1 MKIYIS
7 GQISGLP
14 LEETKAKFSN
24 IESEL
29 VEQGYEVINP
39 LKNGIPY
46 NAPWEVHIAMD
57 ILLLIGCQ
65 AIYLLPDWA
74 YSKGSTLEKKIAE
87 FTGKQII
94 YQEVPTFLDIKEAI
108 AETMGISFVDIV
120 GPSRERKQVY
130 ARMIFANYCREQGAT
145 VQRIADEMKHNHST
159 IVYYIRKYKDD
170 YQYNPDFRERVKL
183 VENALSKI

>member
-1 MKIYIS
+1 MRIYIS

-14 LEETKAKFSN
+14 IEETKAKFGS

-29 VEQGYEVINP
+29 IKQGYEVVNP

-46 NAPWEVHIAMD
+46 NAPYEVHMSMD
-57 ILLLIGCQ
+57 IILLIGYQ

-74 YSKGSTLEKKIAE
+74 YSRGATIEKKVAE
-87 FTGKQII
+87 LTGKQII
-94 YQEVPTFLDIKEAI
+94 FQEVPTFIEIKDAI
-108 AETMGISFVDIV
+108 AEAMGISFVDIV

-130 ARMIFANYCREQGAT
+130 ARMIFAHHCREQGAT

-170 YQYNPDFRERVKL
+170 YQYNPEFRERVKQ

>member
-14 LEETKAKFSN
+14 LEETRAKFEN
-24 IESEL
+24 IENEL
-29 VEQGYEVINP
+29 VAQGYEVVNP

-57 ILLLIGCQ
+57 ILLLIGCE

-74 YSKGSTLEKKIAE
+74 YSKGATLEKKIAE
-87 FTGKQII
+87 FTGKEII
-94 YQEVPTFLDIKEAI
+94 YQEVPTFLEIKEAI
-108 AETMGISFVDIV
+108 AEAMGISFVDIV

-130 ARMIFANYCREQGAT
+130 ARMIFAHHCREQGAT

-159 IVYYIRKYKDD
+159 VVYYLRKYKDD
-170 YQYNPDFRERVKL
+170 YQYNPEFRERVKA
-183 VENALSKI
+183 VENSLSKI

>member
-14 LEETKAKFSN
+14 FDETKAKFEN

-29 VEQGYEVINP
+29 IAQGYEVVNP
-39 LKNGIPY
+39 IKNGIPY

-57 ILLLIGCQ
+57 ILLLIGCE

-74 YSKGSTLEKKIAE
+74 YSKGATLEKKIAE
-87 FTGKQII
+87 FTGKEII
-94 YQEVPTFLDIKEAI
+94 YQEVPTFIEIKEAI
-108 AETMGISFVDIV
+108 AEAMGISFVDMI
-120 GPSRERKQVY
+120 GPDRKRIQVD
-130 ARMIFANYCREQGAT
+130 ARTIFAYYCKKKGASH
-145 VQRIADEMKHNHST
+145 QQIGDEIKRDHST
-159 IVYYIRKYKDD
+159 INYYLRQYKDL
-170 YQYNPDFRERVKL
+170 YSNNPEFRERVKA

>member
-7 GQISGLP
+7 GKISGLP
-14 LEETKAKFSN
+14 LEEARTKFDKAETYLKG
-24 IESEL
+24 
-29 VEQGYEVINP
+29 QGYEVVNP
-39 LKNGIPY
+39 IKNGIPY
-46 NAPWEVHIAMD
+46 NASWEVHIAID

-65 AIYLLPDWA
+65 AIYLLPDWV
-74 YSKGSTLEKKIAE
+74 YSKGATLEKKIAE
-87 FTGKQII
+87 FTGKEII
-94 YQEVPTFLDIKEAI
+94 YQEAPTFIEIKEAI
-108 AETMGISFVDIV
+108 AEAMGISFVDIV

-130 ARMIFANYCREQGAT
+130 ARMIFAQYCREQGAT

-170 YQYNPDFRERVKL
+170 YKFNPEFRERVKQ

>member
-7 GQISGLP
+7 GQISDLP
-14 LEETKAKFSN
+14 LEETTAKFSK
-24 IESEL
+24 IENEL
-29 VEQGYEVINP
+29 IAQGYEVVNP

-46 NAPWEVHIAMD
+46 NAPWDVHIAMD

-65 AIYLLPDWA
+65 AIYLLPDWS
-74 YSKGSTLEKKIAE
+74 YSRGATLEKNIAE
-87 FTGKQII
+87 FTNKEII
-94 YQEVPTFLDIKEAI
+94 YQEVPTFIEIKEAI
-108 AETMGISFVDIV
+108 AQAMGISFVDIV

-130 ARMIFANYCREQGAT
+130 ARMIFAHHCREQGAT

-170 YQYNPDFRERVKL
+170 YQYNPEFRERVKA

>member
-7 GQISGLP
+7 GQVSGLP
-14 LEETKAKFSN
+14 MEDNIAKFGKV
-24 IESEL
+24 EKEL
-29 VEQGYEVINP
+29 ITQGYEVVSP

-57 ILLLIGCQ
+57 ILLLMSCE

-74 YSKGSTLEKKIAE
+74 YSKGATLEKKIAE

-94 YQEVPTFLDIKEAI
+94 YQEVPTFIEIKEAI
-108 AETMGISFVDIV
+108 AEAMGISFVDIV

-130 ARMIFANYCREQGAT
+130 ARMIFAFHCREQGAT
-145 VQRIADEMKHNHST
+145 IQRIADEMKHNHST

-170 YQYNPDFRERVKL
+170 YRFNPEFRERVKE

>member
-14 LEETKAKFSN
+14 FDETKAKFEN

-29 VEQGYEVINP
+29 IAQGYEVVNP

-74 YSKGSTLEKKIAE
+74 YSKGATLEKKIAE

-94 YQEVPTFLDIKEAI
+94 YQEVATFIEIKEAI
-108 AETMGISFVDIV
+108 AEAMGISFVDIV

-130 ARMIFANYCREQGAT
+130 ARMIFAHYCREQGAT

-170 YQYNPDFRERVKL
+170 YKFNPEFRERVKQ
-183 VENALSKI
+183 VENVLL